1 MSIATSEETGVAE
14 EAAPIPSSVIARGR
28 FRPIVAAASPTLAA
42 AVGLAVHFALAD
54 AQLMPMS
61 WLDKVPAWRHPYPLV
76 LEFLAALGAFLTVGQ
91 WASRP
96 LRSWARQIAPIIAG
110 ATLVMTVWELI
121 TLKFAWMPQPY
132 FPGPDEVFA
141 ALFEDRAMLAE
152 SAWHSLRLLLCGYLA
167 GATAG
172 IICGVL
178 MGWFRL
184 VRYWGM
190 PVLKFVGPIPATALV
205 PLVMMISRESFV
217 CGVVLI
223 GYAVWFPV
231 TMLTASGV
239 ANVRISYLDV
249 ARTLGAGR
257 LYLIFRVA
265 IPSALPNIFIGLFI
279 GLTVSFLTL
288 IVAETIGVKAGL
300 GWYLL
305 WQKGY
310 AEYAKVYASLIIMAA
325 FFSTIM
331 TLLFK
336 FRDYVLKWQRGV
348 IRW

>member
-1 MSIATSEETGVAE
+1 MSIVSSEEPDVADE
-14 EAAPIPSSVIARGR
+14 VEPVPTLVVAPGR
-28 FRPIVAAASPTLAA
+28 FRPILAAISPTLAA
-42 AVGLAVHFALAD
+42 VVGLTIHFALAD
-54 AQLMPMS
+54 AQLVSLS
-61 WLDKVPAWRHPYPLV
+61 WVDKVPAWRHPYPLV
-76 LEFLAALGAFLTVGQ
+76 LELLAALGLFLTLGQ
-91 WASRP
+91 CASRS
-96 LRSWARQIAPIIAG
+96 LKSWAQQVAPIIAG
-110 ATLVMTVWELI
+110 ATLIMTVWELI
-121 TLKFAWMPQPY
+121 TLKLDWMPQPY

-167 GATAG
+167 GAIAG
-172 IICGVL
+172 IVSGVL

-184 VRYWGM
+184 ARYWGM

-223 GYAVWFPV
+223 AYSVWFPV

-239 ANVRISYLDV
+239 ANVRLSYLDV

-288 IVAETIGVKAGL
+288 MVAETIGVKAGL